1 MGKEINAFELIA
13 KKGVREVD
21 EMRNLLMAYE
31 VFLYAS
37 SKNIKT
43 NEDLDVLINA
53 VEELKGAKEYLK
65 VVFAKMNNISHD
77 SESKEIEK

>member
-1 MGKEINAFELIA
+1 MKF
-13 KKGVREVD
+13 
-21 EMRNLLMAYE
+21 
-31 VFLYAS
+31 FLYAS